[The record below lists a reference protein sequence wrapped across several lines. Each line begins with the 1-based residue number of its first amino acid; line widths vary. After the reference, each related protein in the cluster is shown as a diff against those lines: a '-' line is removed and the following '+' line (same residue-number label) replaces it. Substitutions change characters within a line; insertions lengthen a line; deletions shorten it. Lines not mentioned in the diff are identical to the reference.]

1 MFLFFYL
8 INIHMTTVYTNPTN
22 PNFLHPNKFQLNFGR
37 LPNVQY
43 FVQSVSV
50 PGISLSEIQRSTPFV
65 DLYSPGEKA
74 IYDVFN
80 ITFLVDE
87 ELKAWLEIHDW
98 IRAMTFPEKFEEYA
112 RLGQLN
118 KVANARGNVFPQF
131 SDASLT
137 ILSSA
142 NNPIYKFKFYDAF
155 PTTLST
161 FIVSTS
167 DTPES
172 IITADATFRYAYFD
186 VDKLF

>member
-1 MFLFFYL
+1 MG
-8 INIHMTTVYTNPTN
+8 
-22 PNFLHPNKFQLNFGR
+22 FGN
-37 LPNVQY
+37 L
-43 FVQSVSV
+43 
-50 PGISLSEIQRSTPFV
+50 
-65 DLYSPGEKA
+65 
-74 IYDVFN
+74 
-80 ITFLVDE
+80 
-87 ELKAWLEIHDW
+87 
-98 IRAMTFPEKFEEYA
+98 
-112 RLGQLN
+112 
-118 KVANARGNVFPQF
+118 NVFPQF